1 MGDVSEPSTSRPRQV
16 TLAGWMLMAG
26 STLAVLLV
34 ADRLAGLHSL
44 ETRQAVER
52 FLAQPPGSD
61 LGLEVDGALGL
72 IRTAAMVTAGC
83 ATAAGILGYQV
94 LRRSRS
100 ARLAVT
106 LLAVPIFLAGLV
118 TGGFVTSVIA
128 ASAAI
133 LWLQPSRAW
142 FDGTTPPERPAA
154 AVARTAGP
162 APTMQAFASPTG
174 PPVAA
179 AYPPPLTARRPA
191 PVLWACVVTWVATG
205 LTVVGLVASGVV
217 LAVRSEVMLD
227 QAHRQNPELASEGV
241 TDQML
246 IVATYVLIAGLL
258 LWCIAAA
265 VVAALVLRRVAW
277 ARIALLVSA
286 AAASACCLIGAA
298 VGAVALLLP
307 LAASVT
313 TLALLLRT
321 DVAPWFARPARPTGR
336 PS

>member
-162 APTMQAFASPTG
+162 APTMQAFASPTRAGAVGVRRHLGRDRPDRRRPGRERGRAGRPLRGDARPGAPPEPRARQQGRHRPDADRGDLRADRRAAPVVHRGGGRRRAGAAPRRLG
-174 PPVAA
+174 PDRPAGLRGRRQRLLPDRCRRRRGRAA
-179 AYPPPLTARRPA
+179 APPRRQRHHARPA
-191 PVLWACVVTWVATG
+191 P
-205 LTVVGLVASGVV
+205 
-217 LAVRSEVMLD
+217 
-227 QAHRQNPELASEGV
+227 AHRRGPV
-241 TDQML
+241 
-246 IVATYVLIAGLL
+246 
-258 LWCIAAA
+258 
-265 VVAALVLRRVAW
+265 
-277 ARIALLVSA
+277 
-286 AAASACCLIGAA
+286 
-298 VGAVALLLP
+298 
-307 LAASVT
+307 
-313 TLALLLRT
+313 
-321 DVAPWFARPARPTGR
+321 
-336 PS
+336 